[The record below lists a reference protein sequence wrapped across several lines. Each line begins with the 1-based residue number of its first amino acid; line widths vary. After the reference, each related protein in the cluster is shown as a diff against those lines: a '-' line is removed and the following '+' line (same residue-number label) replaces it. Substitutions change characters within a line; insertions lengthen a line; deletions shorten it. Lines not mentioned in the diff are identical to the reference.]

1 MVKSTI
7 NGVNKMNIK
16 KIDTKILTT
25 TAIIAI
31 AFAGSGCD
39 NEEPTSTCCPSPKSE
54 TVASEPVK
62 LEPVSAPV
70 PVKELSKVVVTVNG
84 KELLRTE
91 MMKELDMFASSPQ
104 FASMPPEQAAMIRQ
118 QMEGRLV
125 DRFVNQTVLIA
136 AADKDG
142 ITVEDSEVDKT
153 IEEIKG
159 TLPPNVTMEQIMEQ
173 RGMKMDEF
181 RKNIASDLRIR
192 TLIEKQ
198 TEGITNATDEAVAA
212 FYAENKE
219 QFNTPESVQARHILV
234 KFEKD
239 ADEATKAAKK
249 IEIEGY
255 RKQITDGTNDFATVA
270 AAHSACPSGQKGGD
284 LGSFGRGQMVPA
296 FEKAAF
302 EQEIDAVGAV
312 IETQFGYHIVQV
324 IKRTDAGERTLEDV
338 KEELKEQLLNRSK
351 QEAVEVYITKLR
363 DSAEIING
371 DK

>member
-1 MVKSTI
+1 MSIKRI
-7 NGVNKMNIK
+7 N
-16 KIDTKILTT
+16 TKVITT
-25 TAIIAI
+25 TAIMAI

-39 NEEPTSTCCPSPKSE
+39 KNKETTAACCPSEKSE
-54 TVASEPVK
+54 TVTSEPVK
-62 LEPVSAPV
+62 LDPVSAPIQ
-70 PVKELSKVVVTVNG
+70 ELSKVVVTVNG
-84 KELLRTE
+84 KDLMRTE

-104 FASMPPEQAAMIRQ
+104 FASMPPEQAAMVRK
-118 QMEGRLV
+118 QMETRLV
-125 DRFVNQTVLIA
+125 DRFVNQTVLVA
-136 AADKDG
+136 AADKDE
-142 ITVEDSEVDKT
+142 ITVEDAEIDKT

-212 FYAENKE
+212 FYAENKA
-219 QFNTPESVQARHILV
+219 QFNTPESVQASHILV

-239 ADEATKAAKK
+239 ADEATKATKK
-249 IEIEGY
+249 AEIEGY
-255 RKQITDGTNDFATVA
+255 RKQIVDGTNDFATVA

-284 LGSFGRGQMVPA
+284 LGSFGRGQMVPE

-302 EQEIDAVGAV
+302 EQEIGAIGPV
-312 IETQFGYHIVQV
+312 IETQFGYHIIQV
-324 IKRTDAGERTLEDV
+324 VKRSEAGERTLEDV
-338 KEELKEQLLNRSK
+338 KEELIEQLTNRSK
-351 QEAVEVYITKLR
+351 QEAVEKYITQLR
-363 DSAEIING
+363 DGAEITHG

>member
-1 MVKSTI
+1 
-7 NGVNKMNIK
+7 MNIK
-16 KIDTKILTT
+16 KINTTTLVT
-25 TAIIAI
+25 TAILTI
-31 AFAGSGCD
+31 AFAGVGCD
-39 NEEPTSTCCPSPKSE
+39 NDTEEKAKDSACCPHDKTE
-54 TVASEPVK
+54 AV
-62 LEPVSAPV
+62 VSAPV
-70 PVKELSKVVVTVNG
+70 KLAPAEVIKLPAQELSKVVVTVNG
-84 KELLRTE
+84 KELLRSD
-91 MMKELDMFASSPQ
+91 MMKELEMFASSPQ

-142 ITVEDSEVDKT
+142 ITIEDGEVDKT

-159 TLPPNVTMEQIMEQ
+159 TLPPNVTMEEIMEQ

-198 TEGITNATDEAVAA
+198 TDGITNVTDEAAA
-212 FYAENKE
+212 TFYAENKA
-219 QFNTPESVQARHILV
+219 QFTMPESVQARHILV

-239 ADEATKAAKK
+239 ADDETKAAKK
-249 IEIEGY
+249 AEIEAY
-255 RKQITDGTNDFATVA
+255 RKQIMDGTNDFATVA
-270 AAHSACPSGQKGGD
+270 GEHSDCPSGQKGGD
-284 LGSFGRGQMVPA
+284 LGTFGRGQMVPE
-296 FEKAAF
+296 FETAAF
-302 EQEIDAVGAV
+302 EQEIDAIGPV
-312 IETQFGYHIVQV
+312 IETQFGYHIIQV
-324 IKRTDAGERTLEDV
+324 VKREEAGERTLEDV

-363 DSAEIING
+363 DAAEIINS